1 MKNLSNQAEKWR
13 NDFPMVHRKSESGCD
28 LVYLDS
34 AATSQKPQ
42 IVIDTLADFYALH
55 NANVH
60 RGIYDLS
67 EKATERYEKSRQT
80 MGDFI
85 GSDKPDWLVFTH
97 GATESINLVAHSYFK
112 DRLQP
117 GDEIILTIMEHHANI
132 VPWQVLAKEKGLTIH
147 FVPLNQEGELDLDE
161 YGRLLSEKTKLVA
174 VTHVSNV
181 LGTINPVKKITEMAH
196 AYQAKVLIDGAQSC
210 PQVEVDVSQIGCD
223 FYIASAHKCYAPT
236 GVGLLYAKPE
246 LLSTMTPY
254 QTGGS
259 MIETV
264 RVSGSTFMDPPIRFE
279 AGTPAIAEAIAWAS
293 ACTYMQ
299 SINFKEAVRYKQE
312 LKDCLHKRLAEL
324 PKVKV
329 YGTAEKKVPI
339 AAFTHDDIHPHDMAT
354 LLNNEGVEVRAG
366 HHCAMPLHEYLGV
379 GATTRASLSF
389 YNNESDIDA
398 LVQAIQKAEAIF
410 S

>member
-1 MKNLSNQAEKWR
+1 MKNLSDQAKKWR
-13 NDFPMVHRKSESGCD
+13 DDFPMAHRKTESGRD
-28 LVYLDS
+28 LVYLDN

-42 IVIDTLADFYALH
+42 VVINTLADFYKQC

-67 EKATERYEKSRQT
+67 EKATETYEKSRQVL
-80 MGDFI
+80 GEFI
-85 GSDKPDWLVFTH
+85 GSDKPEWLVLTH

-112 DRLQP
+112 ERLQP

-147 FVPLNQEGELDLDE
+147 FVPLDQDGALDLEE

-181 LGTINPVKKITEMAH
+181 LGTINPVNKITEMAQ

-210 PQVEVDVSQIGCD
+210 PQIEVDVSQIGCD
-223 FYIASAHKCYAPT
+223 FYIASAHKCYAPA

-246 LLSTMTPY
+246 LLSVMTPY

-279 AGTPAIAEAIAWAS
+279 AGTPAIAETIAWAS

-299 SINFKEAVRYKQE
+299 SIGLKEAMYYKRE
-312 LKDCLHKRLAEL
+312 LKDYLHKRLAAL
-324 PKVKV
+324 PKLKI
-329 YGTAEKKVPI
+329 YGTVEDKVPI
-339 AAFTHDDIHPHDMAT
+339 AAFTHEDIHPHDMAT

-389 YNNESDIDA
+389 YNNQSDIDA